1 MTKTVIYNLP
11 PLDQT
16 KPPLSGAILG
26 GICTKLGHKIIA
38 RDLQL
43 NLLDFLNKNSIPTDY
58 FNDVFNETRSP
69 FSDLQ
74 TKILI
79 KFINQEFIDCEP
91 DNADY
96 ILVSFFSY
104 LSQRFGMLFLPEL
117 RKKTQAKIII
127 GGAGIEGTNEIS
139 RFGLG
144 EKLKASQTIDEYIV
158 GEAEEILPVYF
169 QQGHGPGIGNN
180 KFKQIDDLDAQV
192 FPNFSYYD
200 LAKYR
205 GVDNTIT
212 LPIIGS
218 RGCVRK
224 CTFCDVAKTTPKYR
238 YRSGNNIAQEI
249 IQHYENYGITNFYFA
264 DSLVNGSYRAFNDMC
279 NSLIKY
285 NFKDPISWS
294 GQYIIRSKE
303 TTPKNHFNL
312 LKQSGCSTLF
322 VGIESGADRVRQE
335 MGKKFTNDDIE
346 FYLENFSQHDIK
358 TLFLFFTGYI
368 TETEEDHR
376 ETLTMFRRWQKYVAT
391 GTIEGI
397 ETLNLL
403 SILPGTP
410 LDAISKDHNFL
421 FLANDH
427 DVIDRTGWINP
438 ALPNFD
444 FKARVRRHI
453 EVWEEAIKYQWPL
466 WNGVDAA
473 SMYEK
478 ILLKRKAAKNIYI
491 PINSIMR

>member
-1 MTKTVIYNLP
+1 MVKTLIYNLP

-16 KPPLSGAILG
+16 KPPLSGAILSS
-26 GICTKLGHKIIA
+26 ICAKIGHKVTA

-43 NLLDFLNKNSIPTDY
+43 TLTDFLNKNSIPTDY
-58 FNDVFNETRSP
+58 FNDVFHETKSP
-69 FSDLQ
+69 LSDLQ

-79 KFINQEFIDCEP
+79 EFINQELLDCNP
-91 DNADY
+91 GDADY
-96 ILVSFFSY
+96 VLVSFFSY

-127 GGAGIEGTNEIS
+127 GGAGLEANNKFS
-139 RFGLG
+139 FG
-144 EKLKASQTIDEYIV
+144 EKLKNSQIINEYIV
-158 GEAEEILPVYF
+158 GEAEEILPIYF
-169 QQGHGPGIGNN
+169 QQLPGPGIGNN
-180 KFKQIDDLDAQV
+180 KFKQIDDLDTQV

-200 LAKYR
+200 LSKYR
-205 GVDNTIT
+205 DIDNIIT
-212 LPIIGS
+212 LPMIGS

-224 CTFCDVAKTTPKYR
+224 CTFCDVAKSSPKYR

-249 IQHYENYGITNFYFA
+249 IQHYENYGVTHFYFA

-279 NSLIKY
+279 DSLVKY

-346 FYLENFSQHDIK
+346 FYLENFYQHGIK

-368 TETEEDHR
+368 TETEEDHK

-403 SILPGTP
+403 NILAGTP
-410 LDAISKDHNFL
+410 LDAISKEHNFL
-421 FLANDH
+421 FLVDDQ

-438 ALPNFD
+438 AQPNFD
-444 FKARVRRHI
+444 FNARVLRHI
-453 EVWEEAIKYQWPL
+453 EVWEEAIKYHWPL
-466 WNGVDAA
+466 WNGVEAA
-473 SMYEK
+473 TIYEQV
-478 ILLKRKAAKNIYI
+478 LSKRKLVKKKYI
-491 PINSIMR
+491 PINSIMH

>member
-1 MTKTVIYNLP
+1 MAKTLIYNLP

-16 KPPLSGAILG
+16 KPPLSGAILSS
-26 GICTKLGHKIIA
+26 ICTELGHKVTA

-43 NLLDFLNKNSIPTDY
+43 ALTDFLNNNSIPTDY
-58 FNDVFNETRSP
+58 FNDVFHEVKSP

-74 TKILI
+74 TEILI
-79 KFINQEFIDCEP
+79 RFINQELLDCDP
-91 DNADY
+91 GHADY
-96 ILVSFFSY
+96 VLVSFFSY

-127 GGAGIEGTNEIS
+127 GGAGIEGTNETS
-139 RFGLG
+139 RFGFG
-144 EKLKASQTIDEYIV
+144 EKLKTSQIIDEYIV

-169 QQGHGPGIGNN
+169 QQGVGPGIGNN

-200 LAKYR
+200 LFKYR
-205 GVDNTIT
+205 DVNNDIT

-224 CTFCDVAKTTPKYR
+224 CTFCDVAKFSPKYR
-238 YRSGNNIAQEI
+238 YRSGHNIAQEI
-249 IQHYENYGITNFYFA
+249 IQHYENYGVTHYYFA

-279 NSLIKY
+279 DSLAKY

-312 LKQSGCSTLF
+312 LKQSGCASLF
-322 VGIESGADRVRQE
+322 VGIESGSDRVRQE
-335 MGKKFTNDDIE
+335 IGKKFTNDDIE
-346 FYLENFSQHDIK
+346 FYLENFYQHDIK
-358 TLFLFFTGYI
+358 ILFLFFTGYV
-368 TETEEDHR
+368 TETQEDHKQ
-376 ETLTMFRRWQKYVAT
+376 TLTMFRRWQKYVAT

-410 LDAISKDHNFL
+410 LDAVSKEHNFL
-421 FLANDH
+421 FLADNH

-438 ALPNFD
+438 NQPDFD
-444 FKARVRRHI
+444 FNARVRRHI
-453 EVWEEAIKYQWPL
+453 EVWEEAIKYHWPL
-466 WNGVDAA
+466 WNGVEAA
-473 SMYEK
+473 TVYEQ
-478 ILLKRKAAKNIYI
+478 ILSKRKSDKKRYI
-491 PINSIMR
+491 PINSIIR

>member
-1 MTKTVIYNLP
+1 MAKTVIYNLP

-16 KPPLSGAILG
+16 KPPLSGAILSS
-26 GICTKLGHKIIA
+26 ICTKLGHEVIA

-43 NLLDFLNKNSIPTDY
+43 NLIEFLNKNSIPTDY
-58 FNDVFNETRSP
+58 FNDVFHEVKSP

-74 TKILI
+74 TEVLI
-79 KFINQEFIDCEP
+79 RFINEELVNCDP
-91 DNADY
+91 VDVDY
-96 ILVSFFSY
+96 VLVSFFSY

-117 RKKTQAKIII
+117 RKNTQAMIII
-127 GGAGIEGTNEIS
+127 GGAGIEGTNETS
-139 RFGLG
+139 RFGFG
-144 EKLKASQTIDEYIV
+144 EKLKTAQIIDEYIV

-169 QQGHGPGIGNN
+169 QQGSGPGIGNN

-192 FPNFSYYD
+192 FPDFSYYD
-200 LAKYR
+200 LFKYR
-205 GVDNTIT
+205 DVDDIIT

-224 CTFCDVAKTTPKYR
+224 CTFCDVAKSSPKYR
-238 YRSGNNIAQEI
+238 YRSGDNIAQEI
-249 IQHYENYGITNFYFA
+249 IQHYENHGVTHFYFA

-279 NSLIKY
+279 DSLVKY

-294 GQYIIRSKE
+294 GQYIIRSRE

-322 VGIESGADRVRQE
+322 VGIESGADRVRRE

-346 FYLENFSQHDIK
+346 FYLENFSQYGIK
-358 TLFLFFTGYI
+358 ILFLFFTGYI
-368 TETEEDHR
+368 TETEEDHQ
-376 ETLTMFRRWQKYVAT
+376 ETLAMFNRWQKYVAT

-403 SILPGTP
+403 NILPGTP
-410 LDAISKDHNFL
+410 LDAISKEHNFL
-421 FLANDH
+421 FLADDH

-438 ALPNFD
+438 ALPKFD
-444 FKARVRRHI
+444 FNARMQRHI

-466 WNGVDAA
+466 WNGVEAA
-473 SMYEK
+473 TVYEQ
-478 ILLKRKAAKNIYI
+478 ILSKRKLDKKKYI